1 MVAYVYA
8 ATYPTEVR
16 HLVLMEAP
24 IPDASVYTFPALSA
38 KGPGLWWFG
47 LFNTPRMPQILLQG
61 REEQF
66 VTEFFR
72 DSVPPVV
79 ANSIT
84 REDIAIYA
92 NNLRK
97 PSHLNAYTSYFSTIS
112 QDVSHVQ
119 QLRQKKLSMP
129 VLAMGADHSLGAGV
143 GKQVEQYA
151 THVSSV
157 VIANSGH
164 WLPEEH
170 PQEVVQYLTS
180 FFAA

>member
-1 MVAYVYA
+1 
-8 ATYPTEVR
+8 
-16 HLVLMEAP
+16 
-24 IPDASVYTFPALSA
+24 
-38 KGPGLWWFG
+38 
-47 LFNTPRMPQILLQG
+47 
-61 REEQF
+61 
-66 VTEFFR
+66 
-72 DSVPPVV
+72 
-79 ANSIT
+79 
-84 REDIAIYA
+84 
-92 NNLRK
+92 
-97 PSHLNAYTSYFSTIS
+97 LNAYASYFSTIP

-129 VLAMGADHSLGAGV
+129 VLAMGADHSLGAAV

-151 THVSSV
+151 TQVRSV